1 VMGGYHA
8 YASVDLM
15 ERERRRYPAF
25 NIPVAVVPA
34 SIDNNLPGW
43 MMAVGADTALN
54 TVVDAIDMLRMSASA
69 SKRAFIVETMGRGCG
84 FLPLVGGLAGGAEK
98 AYLPETGIT
107 LAELETDIK
116 ALVDAFDSGR
126 NFYLAVVGEGTSE
139 HYTTDV
145 LGKLYEAEG
154 NGRFS
159 VRESVVGHLQQGG
172 TPSPFDRINATRP
185 SVNPRPGLASLSE
198 DRKRYGLLLGLSV
211 ADNSVLPSYDLVSTG
226 PVVRNGAVSRA
237 TRRYVDQLRIKTPSI
252 HQAARNL
259 SGGNQQKVV
268 LAKWLLR
275 DVDILIFDEPT
286 RGIDIGARAEIY
298 QLMNDLA
305 AEGKSILLV
314 SSDLDEV
321 LHMSDRVLVM
331 CEGRL
336 TGELDIA
343 DATQV
348 KIMEL
353 ATKQEERDAA

>member
-1 VMGGYHA
+1 M
-8 YASVDLM
+8 
-15 ERERRRYPAF
+15 
-25 NIPVAVVPA
+25 AVVPA

-126 NFYLAVVGEGTSE
+126 NFTAVVGEGTSE

-172 TPSPFDRINATRP
+172 TLAVRP
-185 SVNPRPGLASLSE
+185 HQRHPAGLERHWVPGS
-198 DRKRYGLLLGLSV
+198 SV
-211 ADNSVLPSYDLVSTG
+211 ACLPVRVRCCARRGRG
-226 PVVRNGAVSRA
+226 PVRPAS
-237 TRRYVDQLRIKTPSI
+237 
-252 HQAARNL
+252 
-259 SGGNQQKVV
+259 
-268 LAKWLLR
+268 
-275 DVDILIFDEPT
+275 
-286 RGIDIGARAEIY
+286 
-298 QLMNDLA
+298 
-305 AEGKSILLV
+305 
-314 SSDLDEV
+314 
-321 LHMSDRVLVM
+321 
-331 CEGRL
+331 
-336 TGELDIA
+336 
-343 DATQV
+343 
-348 KIMEL
+348 
-353 ATKQEERDAA
+353 

>member
-1 VMGGYHA
+1 M
-8 YASVDLM
+8 SVVYVSHRM
-15 ERERRRYPAF
+15 HE
-25 NIPVAVVPA
+25 I
-34 SIDNNLPGW
+34 
-43 MMAVGADTALN
+43 MAVSDRVTVLRDGENAGTVATADTTMNGIIEMMVGRQVINAPKTRSN
-54 TVVDAIDMLRMSASA
+54 VPRDAPVVLRADSLTSPDVKGV
-69 SKRAFIVETMGRGCG
+69 SFTLRAGEI
-84 FLPLVGGLAGGAEK
+84 LGLAGLVGAGRTELMRIVAGADRASSGTVEVRGRTRSFRHPHDAIRAGI
-98 AYLPETGIT
+98 AY
-107 LAELETDIK
+107 
-116 ALVDAFDSGR
+116 
-126 NFYLAVVGEGTSE
+126 
-139 HYTTDV
+139 
-145 LGKLYEAEG
+145 
-154 NGRFS
+154 
-159 VRESVVGHLQQGG
+159 
-172 TPSPFDRINATRP
+172 
-185 SVNPRPGLASLSE
+185 LSE

-353 ATKQEERDAA
+353 ATEQEERDAA